1 MVNTYVLMQVSTHYI
16 SLSVIGVYAYLQA
29 LLSPCT
35 YTVSKIKQM
44 SPKTALDYT
53 EVRYHLCLAFRL
65 ILCGHTDQQTISC
78 TNDRALW
85 FTDHSSGICQCV
97 SGIDSISLTDITTTT
112 TDSMSTT
119 GTAATTSTC
128 DDNCSIPL
136 APPLLPRSPPLSV
149 SASALQPPRPA
160 SRRQIAL
167 QQHLRRMRALQTYDY
182 VTTARDTL
190 LQRIQQYQ
198 QQQHQQQL
206 QLSGSSRCF
215 CVWKAFDLL
224 RRHRCP
230 LITKGVTANHVELL
244 VLTALDIQAKV
255 SVATTLC

>member
-1 MVNTYVLMQVSTHYI
+1 M
-16 SLSVIGVYAYLQA
+16 
-29 LLSPCT
+29 LLCFASG
-35 YTVSKIKQM
+35 
-44 SPKTALDYT
+44 
-53 EVRYHLCLAFRL
+53 
-65 ILCGHTDQQTISC
+65 ILYNGAIDQQTISC

-97 SGIDSISLTDITTTT
+97 SGIDSISVTDTTAIS
-112 TDSMSTT
+112 TDNISTT
-119 GTAATTSTC
+119 GTASTTTISC
-128 DDNCSIPL
+128 SSDSSSIPS
-136 APPLLPRSPPLSV
+136 APPLLPKSPPLSV